1 MSELLVPVIDGK
13 IGDVSL
19 HRVKAEKNSGGLTIY
34 DDNDSHVKEM
44 LFYEKVKN
52 TFERLPSVEVRFDDY
67 LSKNSCIQFSESTQS
82 ITLGFLLEIY
92 RALNNRNFREK
103 WDYIVATGDVEGNL
117 LESVTGIDEKFKSV
131 LELKEKTKKKILFV
145 YVNDEAIIK
154 NGVYDEYIQI
164 LHLTSKNKF
173 DEVFYHLFETPFE
186 EEQTSILKNIIVDT
200 SNEFVETE
208 TYLEIRDEIIT
219 PDSKYQGYLL
229 VGQSNSGKSVIA
241 YNLCHELMRR
251 NIVYAP
257 IWITI
262 NNNKLQEILN
272 PKDANKEFIETRIT
286 ERNNKK
292 TGQINKIESRLEL
305 VTKYLFELIKNN
317 QILSEKK
324 YILVIDNLELSYV
337 DEILN
342 SLVLL
347 KKEYP
352 NILLSI
358 VTSWCPT
365 SKNENLKELRFKQ
378 IELTDVNFSDF
389 EGILNSVIEGQF
401 TTKLQ
406 LITPEEKKQLTQAL
420 YNELKDCP
428 GDLALTLSSLRDISV
443 HTLIEKLNETGVDS
457 NSKRNYFYNLKFE
470 QLGLFS
476 QIVLFQFIGR
486 FGCDVCNLSNLKELE
501 KEIKEK
507 RIIDSSLVSFEA
519 IEKAIRQLVNNY
531 IIQSNYNNEYFIKN
545 GTLKFFLFSCNENI
559 TALNLSR
566 QFIDEDKKIHMAV
579 LYNWDKEFE
588 TIVIKN
594 PNPEKH
600 FVCLVELAANS
611 DDTKLL
617 DIFFKYSDID
627 INLVN
632 DEGWS
637 AIHFAARFNP
647 SLKVFKYLIGKN
659 ADYRLKNDYDQTVL
673 HLSVGNPE
681 IEILKYI
688 LNEHLYKDID
698 DRDTEG
704 WTPLLIAARY
714 ATKPVYLELLI
725 NAHASYKIRD
735 NENTSVL
742 HLAACN
748 EQADIIDYVI
758 NKKLYEDIN
767 ELSGTKTNAL
777 FFAVE
782 NNDNIEVTQKLID
795 NGCRTDLVDTE
806 GATLL
811 HYATYNR
818 SSYVIEYLL
827 ENHLYS
833 NIDAQTT
840 NILKLTP
847 LHSACRLCNNP
858 EIISI
863 LLENKASLDIPA
875 GGCRSIYHSVV
886 MNRNESVVD
895 YIFEHYPV
903 DEANFKDNDGLS
915 LVHVAIRY
923 NDNVEV
929 IKKLR
934 KRNFDFSEVSNTKK
948 TVLHFAAQNKNP
960 DIINYVLKH
969 HIYKD
974 INERNED
981 GWTALH
987 FAAAENPDP
996 DIMNLLLRCGADYKL
1011 RANEGQSV
1019 LMLAAMFNTEK
1030 IISSILHR
1038 KLYEDINEID
1048 VAGYTVFHYASRCN
1062 NGKVLNLLYKASLDW
1077 QKKAIARESCL
1088 YAASLNE
1095 DLSAIQFIC
1104 DNHLYDNI
1112 DETFSDGYTAI
1123 QLALSYNPNV
1133 EVIKYLLLEGARTD
1147 TRTNEKLTSL
1157 HCAVS
1162 NPNIE
1167 IMKFYV
1173 ENKLYSDINEVDKN
1187 GYNALFFQI
1196 SYNKTLEG
1204 FRLLEKAGCDT
1215 TIHFR
1220 DGRNLLQIAISKGT
1234 TDIINYLL
1242 DKNCC
1247 DINESNFEGD
1257 FPLSIAIKDA
1267 KNLEYVKNLIS
1278 HGADFTKKT
1287 SDGKS
1292 LLLLACEKECS
1303 DIVTFFLQEKMYNDI
1318 DEKDKSGFTALHY
1331 AVRNNE
1337 NTKILEQ
1344 LLNYNCDYKKLTNNG
1359 DSIISLASE
1368 NNYPNVLNYII
1379 SNHLYENINKKNGE
1393 GHTALHLAAW
1403 HGNNIDNIKQLFT
1416 AGANLSEE
1424 NTANSTVLH
1433 LAAANKDERM
1443 VRLLIEELDFE
1454 DIEAKNDYGNTA
1466 LHVAAAQNNIPAF
1479 KYLTQLGINP
1489 HELNYSGE
1497 SAIDLV
1503 PPESKGL
1510 IDDFM
1515 KNILY

>member
-34 DDNDSHVKEM
+34 DDNDSYVKEM

-117 LESVTGIDEKFKSV
+117 LESVTGINEKFKSV

-186 EEQTSILKNIIVDT
+186 DEQTSILKNIIVDT

-272 PKDANKEFIETRIT
+272 PKDTNKEFIETRIT

-305 VTKYLFELIKNN
+305 VTKYLLDLIKNI

-507 RIIDSSLVSFEA
+507 RIIDSSLVSFES

-594 PNPEKH
+594 PGKH
-600 FVCLVELAANS
+600 FVCLLELATYS

-617 DIFFKYSDID
+617 DIFFKYSYIDID
-627 INLVN
+627 LVN

-637 AIHFAARFNP
+637 AIHLAARFNP

-659 ADYRLKNDYDQTVL
+659 ADYCLKNDYGQTVL
-673 HLSVGNPE
+673 HLSVGNSE

-698 DRDTEG
+698 DRDIEG
-704 WTPLLIAARY
+704 WTPLLTAARY
-714 ATKPVYLELLI
+714 ATKPACLELLI
-725 NAHASYKIRD
+725 NAHASYKIRN
-735 NENTSVL
+735 NENNSVL

-777 FFAVE
+777 FFAVR

-806 GATLL
+806 GGTLL
-811 HYATYNR
+811 HYATCNR

-840 NILKLTP
+840 DVLKYTP
-847 LHSACRLCNNP
+847 LQWACSYSNNP
-858 EIISI
+858 EIISKLI
-863 LLENKASLDIPA
+863 ENNASINVISVH
-875 GGCRSIYHSVV
+875 GESIYQIVV
-886 MNRNESVVD
+886 TNENESVVD
-895 YIFEHYPV
+895 YIFDHYPFTE
-903 DEANFKDNDGLS
+903 DSKDRYGQS
-915 LVHVAIRY
+915 LVHHAVQLNR
-923 NDNVEV
+923 NVEV
-929 IKKLR
+929 IKNLR
-934 KRNFDFSEVSNTKK
+934 KRNFNFFEVTDTKD
-948 TVLHFAAQNKNP
+948 TVLHSAVFNDND
-960 DIINYVLKH
+960 DILNYVLKH
-969 HIYKD
+969 HIYTD
-974 INERNED
+974 INECNED
-981 GWTALH
+981 GETVLH
-987 FAAAENPDP
+987 LAAIANTNPV
-996 DIMNLLLRCGADYKL
+996 IINMLLRCGADYKL
-1011 RANEGQSV
+1011 RTNEGQSV
-1019 LMLAAMFNTEK
+1019 LMLAARFNTEK

-1048 VAGYTVFHYASRCN
+1048 EEGYTAFLYASRFN
-1062 NGKVLNLLYKASLDW
+1062 NDKVLNLLYKAGLDW
-1077 QKKAIARESCL
+1077 QKKDITRESCL
-1088 YAASLNE
+1088 HAASYNK

-1112 DETFSDGYTAI
+1112 DETSSDGYTAI
-1123 QLALSYNPNV
+1123 QIALSYNPNV

-1147 TRTNEKLTSL
+1147 TRTNEKNTSL

-1173 ENKLYSDINEVDKN
+1173 ENKLYSDINEVNKD
-1187 GYNALFFQI
+1187 GWNALFFQI
-1196 SYNKTLEG
+1196 FFNKTLEG

-1215 TIHFR
+1215 TIHSR
-1220 DGRNLLQIAISKGT
+1220 DGSNLLQIAISKGT

-1247 DINESNFEGD
+1247 DINESNLEGD

-1303 DIVTFFLQEKMYNDI
+1303 DIVTFFLQEKMFNDI

-1331 AVRNNE
+1331 VVRNNE
-1337 NTKILEQ
+1337 NTQILEQ

-1359 DSIISLASE
+1359 DSILFLASE

-1379 SNHLYENINKKNGE
+1379 SNHLYENINKKNWRGE
-1393 GHTALHLAAW
+1393 TALHFAARY
-1403 HGNNIDNIKQLFT
+1403 GNNVDNIKQLIT
-1416 AGANLSEE
+1416 AGASLSDV
-1424 NTANSTVLH
+1424 NNVNSTVLH
-1433 LAAANKDERM
+1433 LAAANRDERM
-1443 VRLLIEELDFE
+1443 VRLFIEELDFE
-1454 DIEAKNDYGNTA
+1454 DIEAKNDYGNTP
-1466 LHVAAAQNNIPAF
+1466 LHNAAYFNNIPAF

-1489 HELNYSGE
+1489 HELNYRGE